1 MAIRVKGT
9 KFYVSF
15 RWKNNRMDT
24 VTSATNMAEAKRIEK
39 AVKTAF
45 KINRFDHLDPAS
57 LEVVVRAFKNKG
69 WKLPVEIREAD
80 PQEELTLVRGIE
92 EYLRADPKNRTE
104 RKLFAIDRLV
114 EFFGE
119 ESPLDRITVA
129 RIKSYRLERLNV
141 GVSNGTINIEVSAL
155 SGIFTEQLERGAL
168 EINPCSM
175 VPRLPETQRDTYI
188 SWDDFQAI
196 LEVADWLEPILIVLY
211 YTGMRPSEVFDLD
224 WREVNFSRRMIV
236 LPPKR
241 TKEGKNPNQKTLR
254 EKRVPMRQEVYDLLW
269 SQKHAGQDNVVP
281 MSGPVFWHK
290 GRRITRGTKRKCWAR
305 IVRLTG
311 LDGIQMRDLRHTFKT
326 NMALSGIDRTIRNA
340 IVGHATRLPV
350 EDLYIHIPDHKLLEA
365 VDGMTFDHGS
375 SEVSSYGG
383 EKSDAK
389 MTPKSAEK
397 EKAPGATGAN

>member
-9 KFYVSF
+9 KYYVSF
-15 RWKNNRMDT
+15 RWKQHRMDT

-39 AVKTAF
+39 AVRTAF

-57 LEVVVRAFKNKG
+57 LEVVVRVFQNKG
-69 WKLPVEIREAD
+69 WKIPAEIGEAN
-80 PQEELTLVRGIE
+80 PQEELTLVLAVE
-92 EYLRADPKNRTE
+92 DYLRADSKNRAE
-104 RKLFAIDRLV
+104 RKLYAIDRLV
-114 EFFGE
+114 EHFGE
-119 ESPLDRITVA
+119 DSPLDQVTVA
-129 RIKSYRLERLNV
+129 RIKGYRRERIAQ

-155 SGIFTEQLERGAL
+155 SGIFTEQIERGNL

-188 SWDDFQAI
+188 SWDDYQRI
-196 LEVADWLEPILIVLY
+196 LEVADWLRPILTVLY

-224 WREVNFSRRMIV
+224 WKEVNFSRRMII

-254 EKRVPMRQEVYDLLW
+254 EKRIPMRQEVYDLLW
-269 SQKHAGQDNVVP
+269 SLKHTEEDNVVP
-281 MSGPVFWHK
+281 MSGPVFMHK
-290 GRRITRGTKRKCWAR
+290 ARPITRGTKRKCWAR

-311 LDGIQMRDLRHTFKT
+311 LQGVQMRDLRHTFKT
-326 NMALSGIDRTIRNA
+326 NMALSGVDRTIRNA
-340 IVGHATRLPV
+340 IVGHATKLPV

-365 VDGMTFDHGS
+365 VKGMTFDHGA

-383 EKSDAK
+383 EKSDAR

-397 EKAPGATGAN
+397 EKGQAAP